1 MGMMRCIEAQPAES
15 DGVRLL
21 RFEVGKRAME
31 KTDAARAGKSTTGQV
46 DDGANGPIRAC
57 RGCCLL
63 VLLRLL

>member
-31 KTDAARAGKSTTGQV
+31 NRCSESRQKHNWPG
-46 DDGANGPIRAC
+46 
-57 RGCCLL
+57 
-63 VLLRLL
+63 